1 MHRLPTKRPPTHP
14 GEMLLLEFLEPLGL
28 TQVELAQRIGVPFQR
43 INQIVKHKRAV
54 TPDTALRLANKTA
67 EASWITPACSCQ
79 APAMFMLDLIRLP
92 IVRLQLKPQP
102 LIWNDPSSLGATSFS
117 LFFIR

>member
-43 INQIVKHKRAV
+43 INQIVKQKRAV
-54 TPDTALRLANKTA
+54 TPDTALRFAQLLGTTPEFWLNLQQNWDLY
-67 EASWITPACSCQ
+67 EAMTSASREISRIKP
-79 APAMFMLDLIRLP
+79 
-92 IVRLQLKPQP
+92 LKRA
-102 LIWNDPSSLGATSFS
+102 G
-117 LFFIR
+117 